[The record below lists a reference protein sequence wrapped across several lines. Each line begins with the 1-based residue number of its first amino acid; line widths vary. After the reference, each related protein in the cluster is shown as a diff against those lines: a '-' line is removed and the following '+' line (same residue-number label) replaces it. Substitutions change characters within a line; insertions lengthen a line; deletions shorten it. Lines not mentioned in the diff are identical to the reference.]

1 MFSEES
7 CGTENWSYDA
17 ENSGLPSQELIIT
30 VCVCVCYVFFT
41 RALYLICTIFYVL
54 ILSL

>member
-30 VCVCVCYVFFT
+30 VCVCVLCIFT

>member
-30 VCVCVCYVFFT
+30 VCVCVCYVF
-41 RALYLICTIFYVL
+41 LHVHC
-54 ILSL
+54 ILSVEYFMF